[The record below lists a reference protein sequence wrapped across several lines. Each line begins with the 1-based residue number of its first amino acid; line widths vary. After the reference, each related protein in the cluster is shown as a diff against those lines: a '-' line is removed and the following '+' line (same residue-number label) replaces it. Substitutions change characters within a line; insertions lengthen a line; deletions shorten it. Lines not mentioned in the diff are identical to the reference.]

1 MEADISSRRCNT
13 MEHTQQNSAAQE
25 CPDCH
30 ALAADLAAHKQWH
43 SRVVHDLAVAVEKE
57 VDRRT
62 RTP

>member
-1 MEADISSRRCNT
+1 MEP
-13 MEHTQQNSAAQE
+13 TQQTGTAQE

-30 ALAADLAAHKQWH
+30 ALAADLEAHKKWH

>member
-1 MEADISSRRCNT
+1 
-13 MEHTQQNSAAQE
+13 MEHAQHSSAAQE

-30 ALAADLAAHKQWH
+30 ALAADLEAHKQWH

-62 RTP
+62 KTP